1 VSTRAGRL
9 HGSDWQG
16 VFYVTGGGS
25 GFLAELLQQPGA
37 SRTVL
42 EAQVPYAAAALE
54 DLLGRVPEQACS
66 AATARALAM
75 AAFQR
80 ARRLSDAG
88 AEGGTTAPAER
99 LFGLGAT
106 ASLATDRVKR
116 GAYRAHIA
124 LQTIDA
130 TYAAELALEGDRA
143 SEEAQLEAML
153 WHAMAMT
160 LGLTLD
166 APAEPAIDLTHTL
179 AEPPWRELVLGS
191 IAAHPTAPHDA
202 GLLFP
207 GAFNPLHR
215 GHERML
221 TLAEQRTGLPGA
233 FELSLANV
241 DKPSLDYTEVAERL
255 KQFDRPVWL
264 TRLPTFREKARQFA
278 GATFVV
284 GVDTLLRI
292 LDPHYYGD
300 SRGARDEALAELA
313 GLGTRFVVF
322 GRHVGNGFLVLSDLA
337 LPDILA
343 ERCIEI
349 SAEEFNEPISSTQLR
364 LAPR

>member
-1 VSTRAGRL
+1 MSARAGRL
-9 HGSDWQG
+9 HASDWQG

-25 GFLAELLQQPGA
+25 GLLAELLQQPGA

-80 ARRLSDAG
+80 ARRLSGTEEDRDG
-88 AEGGTTAPAER
+88 APPADR
-99 LFGLGAT
+99 LFGLGVT
-106 ASLATDRVKR
+106 ASLATDRMKR
-116 GAYRAHIA
+116 GAHRAHIA
-124 LQTIDA
+124 LQTLDG
-130 TYAAELALEGDRA
+130 TYAAELALEGDRT
-143 SEEAQLEAML
+143 SEEAQLEAMV

-160 LGLTLD
+160 LGLTLE
-166 APAEPAIDLTHTL
+166 APAEPVIELSHTRP
-179 AEPPWRELVLGS
+179 EPPWRQLVLGS

-202 GLLFP
+202 GLIFP

-241 DKPSLDYTEVAERL
+241 DKPSLDYTEVARRL
-255 KQFDRPVWL
+255 EQFDRPVWL

-292 LDPHYYGD
+292 LDPRYYGE

-313 GLGTRFVVF
+313 ELGTRFVVF
-322 GRHVGNGFLVLSDLA
+322 GRHVGNGFLVLSDLV
-337 LPDILA
+337 LPDVLA
-343 ERCIEI
+343 DRCMEI
-349 SAEEFNEPISSTQLR
+349 SAAEFSEPLSSTQLR